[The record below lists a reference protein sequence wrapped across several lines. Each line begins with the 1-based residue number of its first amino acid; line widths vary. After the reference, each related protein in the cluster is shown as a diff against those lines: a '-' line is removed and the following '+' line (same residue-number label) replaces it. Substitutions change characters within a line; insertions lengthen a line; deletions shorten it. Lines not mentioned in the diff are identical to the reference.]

1 MSTALF
7 AHGTQLQIG
16 DGAGVGEAFS
26 SIPLLGDISY
36 TEPVPS
42 KIKYPDQSD
51 ASGYTKYIAG
61 LKDGGKV
68 SVKVSLNPAET
79 THATVWAAHGTTVN
93 FRIVPPPL
101 SSDTKYRQFP
111 GLVALA
117 HDFGEDKEWSGTL
130 TLDIMGAVT
139 KES

>member
-16 DGAGVGEAFS
+16 DGATPVEAFTE
-26 SIPLLGDISY
+26 IPLLGDIAY
-36 TEPVPS
+36 TEPAPS
-42 KIKYPDQSD
+42 KIKYPDHSD
-51 ASGYTKYIAG
+51 GSGYTKYTAG

-68 SVKVSLNPAET
+68 TCKVSINPAEPA
-79 THATVWAAHGTTVN
+79 HATLWGAHGTTVN

-111 GLVALA
+111 GLVSLA
-117 HDFGEDKEWSGTL
+117 HDFAEDGPWAGTL

-139 KES
+139 KQA